1 MKTHHLWLI
10 LLAVTFTFI
19 VTFPSMGQQ
28 SFDFISSVKKHRT
41 VPTDT
46 ISTGDSIYIKKLEC
60 RSKETIVNQ
69 NPMSQQDLVRGF
81 ASGSHTHIPTSISV
95 NTSKDVGVI
104 PINSQVTPSGG
115 LVYNVPISC
124 VPVRSGI
131 APSVSIAYNSQGGND
146 IVGYGWS
153 IGGLS
158 SITRVPRSMYYDGK
172 TAPVEVNGD
181 DALML
186 DGVRLLPTTVVNV
199 FETEQGNI
207 RVKAQKTASGTF
219 SYFTVLYPNGTVAVF
234 GSQTNTS
241 DCLVYPISKSTD
253 VLGNMVSFSYA
264 YQNNRYRILNIEYGA
279 HTSSDTPL
287 ANIAFTYKDRV
298 DVLSGF
304 EGETEVKLFHL
315 LDNIKCYHG
324 IELLHTYSFVYKT
337 SNVSLLTRIDCD
349 NLNPLL
355 FYYGYDN
362 NMNGWEKQKAILT
375 RYFNQD
381 TDLVV
386 NKVKFE
392 SGTEDD
398 GLFSYP
404 DFNPC
409 AISSKGYYSAFAE
422 NQELLVYR
430 NLEGSTLVPATLY
443 AERGFQTLL
452 SADVDGVSGDELLKI
467 NATVQSGK
475 DRLTV
480 KVYKPGL
487 GLSLTQTSTFT
498 FDSEA
503 PNSSSI
509 WPKVYLPGD
518 YNGDGKAELLAISM
532 DRPLDK
538 DMNSKCYLFDLSTNK
553 VLFNAH
559 VFNFNVKQ
567 GILVAVDIDGD
578 GKTDICHINFGI
590 TRVYSFSQVNGV
602 YSLNLKCSFD
612 LSYNYVFQSNRDMAI
627 GDINGDGKPEFL
639 VTPVKSYT
647 KKGTYEMPVTSHEFC
662 PECNAEYPEDYE
674 CVHCGEY
681 IGYSNRCLVCG
692 EWLDGSSCSVHGDVC
707 QVEYWRKFHN
717 GTWWEV
723 YYPLSNIRRSFNLTE
738 YVEHEAA
745 CMLQDIDQDG
755 YVDLVLRQNTSTWG
769 YFNRNGG
776 FKEEDRFGTSLGGG
790 ITLLPSSISQP
801 NFYSSLIAVIDENV
815 YKVSFTRNERKQYL
829 LTGVINSFGVIDK
842 NSYQLLNVKN
852 GDYIDFYSSNA
863 IVSFPYERFQGPL
876 WGLAAKETAL
886 NGSILTSEEY
896 RYQGGVV
903 HRQGRGF
910 CGFTK
915 IIAEDVLRNKT
926 ITTIYDPLNFNN
938 LVRVITPEAEGNYT
952 YYSAVAS
959 NKKAT
964 VRLNNSVEKDLLKS
978 TTVTKDYLYDT
989 YSNPTRETVTYT
1001 DYTSNNVIKT
1011 VTNQTYS
1018 NTNTTAK
1025 WLIGLPCL
1033 KTITESRDG
1042 SSWVTSEELVYKTGT
1057 NLPEKKIIKINGN
1070 KVGETRCTYDVYGN
1084 ALTEVSA
1091 PRTAV
1096 EYLGDTCT
1104 YLNNCYVNTRTDA
1117 LGRMTV
1123 YSNYNKYGLPE
1134 KVVNNLGK
1142 IALYNYDD
1150 LGRVNTTTYD
1160 DGTIEN
1166 INYRWDLSTGVYYI
1180 EKSVTG
1186 MPEQRTY
1193 YDALGRDIR
1202 IGNKRFDGTWLYID
1216 KQYDNWGRLWKVS
1229 LPYKGNTASLWNVYS
1244 YDDFDRIVSFSEPS
1258 GKTTSYSYIGKSE
1271 TIVKES
1277 ITTTRTYDKSGLLV
1291 SVTDP
1296 RGEIT
1301 YSYRPDRQLKK
1312 VIASGGIVTEFDYD
1326 PDYGHRTKIVDPS
1339 AGTMIFTENYSGNI
1353 RTVTQTDA
1361 NSKTLTIVYDKYGRP
1376 KSKVQPEFTTTYK
1389 YDPVTKQIDNATS
1402 TNGTSKVYTY
1412 DEYAR
1417 LKSQTDKVSND
1428 IWLKRVFAYAN
1439 GNVASV
1445 TYSSSKE
1452 AVIGT
1457 ENMVYTNG
1465 QLTEVKFGTTSVWKL
1480 TAENA
1485 LGQPTT
1491 AVTGPL
1497 TRTYG
1502 YNSYG
1507 MLTERKAGEI
1517 QHFAYTFDIQKGNL
1531 TSRVDKKR
1539 NLTESF
1545 SYDNLNRLANYAG
1558 KTVGYDSKGNITSM
1572 SGIGTMFY
1580 SHDTK
1585 PYAVTNVE
1593 LNGNQIPM
1601 RNQDVTYTSFQRPAT
1616 IVENDYIATFTY
1628 DSSGERVKML
1638 LTHNGAVQNTTY
1650 YLGNCYE
1657 TNNTETRLYL
1667 AGDYYSS
1674 PIVYMKKNGSW
1685 GIYYI
1690 CRDYLGSITHI
1701 TNSAGVVQQEL
1712 SYDAWGRLRNPIN
1725 HVLYAPGL
1733 EPALLLG
1740 RGYTG
1745 HEHLSVF
1752 GLVNMNARLYDSALG
1767 RFLSPDPYVQMMDFT
1782 QNFNR
1787 YSYALN
1793 NPLMYVDKSGK
1804 SVWLAAVIVG
1814 AWIGMGTAM
1823 VMSDNSGWALAGDML
1838 KGLFIGGASGAA
1850 GYFAGGAMAGLLGT
1864 TSFIGGAVTGFS
1876 GGFAGGFVGGAG
1888 NAWLNGANFK
1898 QGLNAGLAA
1907 GGISGTIG
1915 GVIGGALG
1923 GISAMKKQGNFFTG
1937 KGAISIEES
1946 ISDVSELGGDY
1957 FSDDELMKEYIES
1970 QIGWSEG
1977 DYGIMNI
1984 SVEADPQMMTL
1995 GSEYYRGDGG
2005 ILCRA
2010 PRGGG
2015 GVTELGGLTKTV
2027 NAGIFR
2033 SPRVSIY
2040 MSPHQSLSG
2049 FALTLNHEL
2058 IHAYHRTLGFVSF
2071 LGSGFRAA
2079 TEQTAYAYQ
2088 LSHALNMNQLMNAVQ
2103 GLNTYRS
2110 PYMLPLPNYLI
2121 KF

>member
-28 SFDFISSVKKHRT
+28 SFDFISSIKKHRT

-131 APSVSIAYNSQGGND
+131 TPSVSITYNSQGGND

-219 SYFTVLYPNGTVAVF
+219 SYFMVLYPNGTVAVF
-234 GSQTNTS
+234 GSQTNAS

-287 ANIAFTYKDRV
+287 ANITFTYKDRV
-298 DVLSGF
+298 DVLGGF
-304 EGETEVKLFHL
+304 EGGTEVKLSHL

-324 IELLHTYSFVYKT
+324 TELLHTYSFVYKT

-590 TRVYSFSQVNGV
+590 TKVYSFSQVNGV

-842 NSYQLLNVKN
+842 NSYQLLNAKN

-1084 ALTEVSA
+1084 VLTEVSA
-1091 PRTAV
+1091 PRTSV

-1271 TIVKES
+1271 TIVKEG
-1277 ITTTRTYDKSGLLV
+1277 ITITRTYDKSGLLA
-1291 SVTDP
+1291 SATDP
-1296 RGEIT
+1296 GGTIT
-1301 YSYRPDRQLKK
+1301 YSYRPDKQLKK
-1312 VIASGGIVTEFDYD
+1312 VIAPGGVITEFDYD

-1339 AGTMIFTENYSGNI
+1339 AGTMTFTEGYSGNI

-1361 NSKTLTIVYDKYGRP
+1361 NNKTVAIVYDKYGRP

-1389 YDPVTKQIDNATS
+1389 YDPVTKQIDNETS
-1402 TNGTSKVYTY
+1402 TNGVSKVYTY

-1417 LKSQTDKVSND
+1417 LKSRTDKVSDD

-1439 GNVASV
+1439 GNVSSV

-1457 ENMVYTNG
+1457 ENMTYVNG
-1465 QLTEVKFGTTSVWKL
+1465 QLTEVKLGTTSIWKL
-1480 TAENA
+1480 TAENG
-1485 LGQPTT
+1485 LGQPTN

-1507 MLTERKAGEI
+1507 ILTERKAGVI

-1593 LNGNQIPM
+1593 LNGNQIPI

-1616 IVENDYIATFTY
+1616 IVENGYTATFTY
-1628 DSSGERVKML
+1628 DSSGERAKML
-1638 LTHNGAVQNTTY
+1638 LTHKGAVQNATY

-1657 TNNTETRLYL
+1657 TNNAETRLYL

-1701 TNSAGVVQQEL
+1701 TNSAGIVQQEL

-1745 HEHLSVF
+1745 HEHLSAF

-1907 GGISGTIG
+1907 GGISGAIG
-1915 GVIGGALG
+1915 GVIGGVLG
-1923 GISAMKKQGNFFTG
+1923 GVSAMKNHGNFFTG
-1937 KGAISIEES
+1937 KGAQYF
-1946 ISDVSELGGDY
+1946 DY
-1957 FSDDELMKEYIES
+1957 TNGVNMADGNTV
-1970 QIGWSEG
+1970 QIGEG
-1977 DYGIMNI
+1977 MEYSNEYAAEFSLEIFENVQNVDNLY
-1984 SVEADPQMMTL
+1984 ADGTIPRGHIKL
-1995 GSEYYRGDGG
+1995 GDLVKYRGQYVNGTTVSNGVGKGYNVFLYKSAFICKEQLFLTMGHEYYHAGFYGM
-2005 ILCRA
+2005 
-2010 PRGGG
+2010 
-2015 GVTELGGLTKTV
+2015 GLNNPT
-2027 NAGIFR
+2027 
-2033 SPRVSIY
+2033 S
-2040 MSPHQSLSG
+2040 H
-2049 FALTLNHEL
+2049 
-2058 IHAYHRTLGFVSF
+2058 HAYIR
-2071 LGSGFRAA
+2071 
-2079 TEQTAYAYQ
+2079 EWEYQ
-2088 LSHALNMNQLMNAVQ
+2088 HALKWNYKVGYYRNLNNM
-2103 GLNTYRS
+2103 TSTIPTR
-2110 PYMLPLPNYLI
+2110 YLKAAKI
-2121 KF
+2121 LGY